1 MPSAPFLMR
10 TSSLVDGWI
19 NEHCIAYIGI
29 PSSIL
34 LFTCSSDMHNW
45 ARAVWIEG
53 KKEEEGVIPVNWIED
68 TTVRWPRDLNVVR
81 AMSQQ
86 KSPSV
91 KWHSFPLV
99 KVKAT
104 SSKYN
109 IILTVLQCCL
119 ELIEHCGSCG

>member
-1 MPSAPFLMR
+1 MRLPSALFLLL
-10 TSSLVDGWI
+10 TSSLVDCWI
-19 NEHCIAYIGI
+19 NEEHCIACIGI

-81 AMSQQ
+81 AMSEQ
-86 KSPSV
+86 KSPSE

-99 KVKAT
+99 KVKTT
-104 SSKYN
+104 SGKYY
-109 IILTVLQCCL
+109 ILTVLHLQYCL
-119 ELIEHCGSCG
+119 ELT